1 MMWKELLRTRF
12 IQPGEQKAKQGFYC
26 SLQLPNGSYREN
38 GAGLLT
44 EVRGERTRGT
54 SYFKRGSSCMSEMG
68 EKKKKKELSDT
79 GKRAHRGCA
88 VSDMEI
94 FKTWWDTALSKP
106 ALNWN

>member
-68 EKKKKKELSDT
+68 EKKKKKKSCLIQEKGPIGAMQYLT
-79 GKRAHRGCA
+79 RRYLKLGG
-88 VSDMEI
+88 
-94 FKTWWDTALSKP
+94 TQP
-106 ALNWN
+106 